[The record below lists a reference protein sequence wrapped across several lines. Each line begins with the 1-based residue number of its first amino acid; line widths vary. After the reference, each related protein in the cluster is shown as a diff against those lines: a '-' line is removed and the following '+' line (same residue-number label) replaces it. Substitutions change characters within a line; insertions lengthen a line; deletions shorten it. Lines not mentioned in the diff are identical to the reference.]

1 MTDVQT
7 ASDFTQYSMH
17 EDEKRSINKQ
27 PAKGMFTHGMLI
39 SDKEISYLRH
49 LDRAKTKRVLETLPE
64 DSRHDT
70 DDTTMRQAPQTQ
82 QMPFVRKTSI
92 QTPAQDSFL
101 LLQKWEGVVKKVG
114 SDTFI
119 AQLTDLS
126 SQSEDE
132 EAEIP
137 IEEISLADKAM
148 LAPGAVFY
156 WCIGYRDTPGGQRI
170 RASEIRFRRLPSW
183 TLTELDKARKE
194 AEELGDLLGW
204 K

>member
-1 MTDVQT
+1 MTDVQM
-7 ASDFTQYSMH
+7 ASEFTQYAMY
-17 EDEKRSINKQ
+17 EDDERLINKQ
-27 PAKGMFTHGMLI
+27 HAKTMFTHGMLLN
-39 SDKEISYLRH
+39 DKALGYLRQ
-49 LDRAKTKRVLETLPE
+49 LERAKTKQILETLPE
-64 DSRHDT
+64 DSRHDA
-70 DDTTMRQAPQTQ
+70 DDTTMPQIPQAQ
-82 QMPFVRKTSI
+82 QIPFVRQASI

-101 LLQKWEGVVKKVG
+101 LLQKWEGVVKKVRN
-114 SDTFI
+114 DTFI

-137 IEEISLADKAM
+137 IEEISLADKSM

-183 TLTELDKARKE
+183 TLKELDNSRKE
-194 AEELGDLLGW
+194 AEELGDLLEW